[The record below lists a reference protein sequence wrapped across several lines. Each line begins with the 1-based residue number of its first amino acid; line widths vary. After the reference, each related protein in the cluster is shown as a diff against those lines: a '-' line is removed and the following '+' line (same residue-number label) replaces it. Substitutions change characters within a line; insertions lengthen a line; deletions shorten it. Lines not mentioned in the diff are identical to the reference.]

1 MSLKKTLIGGALA
14 LTLAAPMPAYA
25 GAPAKEPET
34 NNGSG
39 VIVVL
44 ALVALGLMILET
56 NGTISIFS
64 TQNGPSLDTADPA
77 KPAWE
82 F

>member
-1 MSLKKTLIGGALA
+1 MSLKKTLTGGALA
-14 LTLAAPMPAYA
+14 LSLALSLPATA
-25 GAPAKEPET
+25 QATDEPQPS
-34 NNGSG
+34 NGSS
-39 VIVVL
+39 VIVAL

-64 TQNGPSLDTADPA
+64 SQNGPSLDNADPT
-77 KPAWE
+77 KPLWQ

>member
-1 MSLKKTLIGGALA
+1 MKFKKTLIAGALA
-14 LTLAAPMPAYA
+14 LSLAVPMPGYA
-25 GAPAKEPET
+25 GQARQQQ
-34 NNGSG
+34 GDSS
-39 VIVVL
+39 VIVAL

-56 NGTISIFS
+56 NGTLSIFS

>member
-1 MSLKKTLIGGALA
+1 MSLKKTFIAGALA
-14 LTLAAPMPAYA
+14 LSLAAPLPASA
-25 GAPAKEPET
+25 DVVPEP
-34 NNGSG
+34 NNGSS
-39 VIVVL
+39 VIVAL

-56 NGTISIFS
+56 NGTLSIFS
-64 TQNGPSLDTADPA
+64 TQNGPLLDTADPA

>member
-1 MSLKKTLIGGALA
+1 MTLRKTLTGGALA
-14 LTLAAPMPAYA
+14 LALTLSLPATA
-25 GAPAKEPET
+25 QATEVPQPD
-34 NNGSG
+34 NGSN

-56 NGTISIFS
+56 NGTLSIFS
-64 TQNGPSLDTADPA
+64 TQNGPSLDSADPA